1 MLRNLF
7 RLAVAVN
14 VITACGCQ
22 SLTTEVARTVI
33 GQTPAGG
40 MAYDIDDD
48 KIGTGQ
54 QAIVPRNNADYWN
67 GQAMESRPHK

>member
-7 RLAVAVN
+7 RLVMAVQ
-14 VITACGCQ
+14 VISACGCQ
-22 SLTTEVARTVI
+22 SLLTEVAKTVT

-48 KIGTGQ
+48 KIGSGQ

-67 GQAMESRPHK
+67 GQAMDSRPRK